1 MPVGEVEAAVAATAR
16 ADGIALVRMPRV
28 EWLNTHGHFAL
39 PPHAVDTQ
47 PLLQRVF
54 EELGG
59 DEREQRSKQLR
70 TLPSDLFHVA
80 SGTMVEVDEVQ
91 HFTSFRALTIR
102 KGLGAASDI
111 GAEYLDLC
119 REWSSAADKYRA
131 SKTAKGFP
139 GPFGRARQRAYNDL
153 LRDLVAPAMG
163 YALIRVPA
171 PKLSGREAYSL
182 ASAKLQRLRSV

>member
-1 MPVGEVEAAVAATAR
+1 MPVGEVEAAVSAMAS

-39 PPHAVDTQ
+39 PPQAADTQ
-47 PLLQRVF
+47 HVLQRVF
-54 EELGG
+54 EALGG

-70 TLPSDLFHVA
+70 TLPSDLFHA
-80 SGTMVEVDEVQ
+80 ATGTMVEVDEVQ

-102 KGLGAASDI
+102 ESLRAASGI
-111 GAEYLDLC
+111 EAEYLDLC
-119 REWSSAADKYRA
+119 RAWSSAADKYRA

-163 YALIRVPA
+163 YRLIRVPA

-182 ASAKLQRLRSV
+182 AAAKLQRLRPI

>member
-1 MPVGEVEAAVAATAR
+1 MPVGEVEAAVSAMAS

-28 EWLNTHGHFAL
+28 EWLNTHGHFEL
-39 PPHAVDTQ
+39 PPQAAAGQ
-47 PLLQRVF
+47 PALQRVF

-70 TLPSDLFHVA
+70 TLPSDLFYVA

-119 REWSSAADKYRA
+119 REWSSVADKYRA

-163 YALIRVPA
+163 YGLIRVPA
-171 PKLSGREAYSL
+171 PNLSGREAYSL
-182 ASAKLQRLRSV
+182 ASAKLQRLRSI